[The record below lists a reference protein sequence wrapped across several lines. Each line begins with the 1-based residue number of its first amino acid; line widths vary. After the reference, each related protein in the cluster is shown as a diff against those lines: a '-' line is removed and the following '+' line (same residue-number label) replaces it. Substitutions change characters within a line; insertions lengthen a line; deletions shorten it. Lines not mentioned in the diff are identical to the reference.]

1 MMRAIGTKPR
11 IITQRSGQAF
21 VEYIVVTAL
30 AIMVLT
36 HGSPSP
42 LQQLEKSIRDK
53 YKGFSFAVTR
63 PVIEPNPPLGLQVA
77 ADITACATG
86 GGCDTGDIAKK
97 IAQMA
102 GFSDTFTDGLP
113 SADDI
118 ANLFSWDNFKDTL
131 GSMVTDFLKGL
142 LSLDTFLSLFSI

>member
-1 MMRAIGTKPR
+1 MAASQRNPR

-30 AIMVLT
+30 AILVLT
-36 HGSPSP
+36 HGNPSP
-42 LQQLEKSIRDK
+42 LQLLEKNIRDK
-53 YKGFSFAVTR
+53 YRGYSFAVTR
-63 PVIEPNPPLGLQVA
+63 PVLEPNPPLGLQVV
-77 ADITACATG
+77 ADITSCATG

-97 IAQMA
+97 IATMA

-131 GSMVTDFLKGL
+131 SSMVTDFFKGL
-142 LSLDTFLSLFSI
+142 LSVDTFLSMFSI